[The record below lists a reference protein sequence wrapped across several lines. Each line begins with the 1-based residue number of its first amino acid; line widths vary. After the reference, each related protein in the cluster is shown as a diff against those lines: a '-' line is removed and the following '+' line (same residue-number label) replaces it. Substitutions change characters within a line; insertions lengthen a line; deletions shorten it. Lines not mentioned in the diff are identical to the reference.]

1 MYIISGERILKHS
14 RLIFLITA
22 VVLFLGARVDAA
34 LSLEARAAIEEMRA
48 RVNNSLQTADN
59 EPAEDKYVP
68 GRELQTVLARYRS
81 RVYGSPDSTDSA
93 LAHWRVSAPES
104 RLVSADYQPGAMLEK
119 ALVNYRTQRTV
130 FSLVKVMKAKEAS
143 AADDH
148 AADDHPSDGVAH
160 SADKK
165 AQLPSTE
172 HSAVTPVTVSSS
184 ELLTQSKTALNES
197 VETAP
202 QSTVD
207 SAKSSASTTE
217 KSLES
222 VSENDTDDAE
232 VQKYEFKMP
241 RNYRILVK

>member
-1 MYIISGERILKHS
+1 MKNS

-34 LSLEARAAIEEMRA
+34 LSLEARAAIEEMRT
-48 RVNNSLQTADN
+48 RVNSSLQVADT
-59 EPAEDKYVP
+59 EAADDKYIP
-68 GRELQTVLARYRS
+68 GRELQTVLARYRA
-81 RVYGSPDSTDSA
+81 RVYGSSDSTDTT
-93 LAHWRVSAPES
+93 LAHWRVSVPES
-104 RLVSADYQPGAMLEK
+104 RQVSADYQPGAMLEK

-148 AADDHPSDGVAH
+148 VSDDVAEH

-165 AQLPSTE
+165 AKLPSAE
-172 HSAVTPVTVSSS
+172 HLTSRPVTVSSS

-197 VETAP
+197 VENAP
-202 QSTVD
+202 QS
-207 SAKSSASTTE
+207 SAGSVQSSARTNEAS
-217 KSLES
+217 SIES
-222 VSENDTDDAE
+222 ASDNSNDDAE